1 AMPELDAKHPGLQ
14 IRNDLSRMSTHAL
27 KKLVKKFAKK
37 SSSTDDPIENLNEDS
52 KKIIHQWAKMV
63 RAKYKN
69 DNNYDD
75 DDLYYEDPLLL
86 IEWNDAGLNSRR
98 LADPRHTKMALVN
111 LIRGQPGYLQ
121 FPPTGIP
128 SECSFSF
135 VNTPA
140 LPSNQALVNT
150 IGVLVINNWSRHAPG
165 IPDVGRVYEIYA
177 PRKGQFHIT
186 EHQYVFNL

>member
-1 AMPELDAKHPGLQ
+1 
-14 IRNDLSRMSTHAL
+14 MSTRAL

-37 SSSTDDPIENLNEDS
+37 SSSTNDPMENFNEDS
-52 KKIIHQWAKMV
+52 KKILHQWAKMV
-63 RAKYKN
+63 RAKHKN
-69 DNNYDD
+69 DKNYDD

-86 IEWNDAGLNSRR
+86 IEWNNAGLNSRT
-98 LADPRHTKMALVN
+98 LANPQHTKMALVN

-140 LPSNQALVNT
+140 LPATQALADT
-150 IGVLVINNWSRHAPG
+150 IGVLDINNWSRHAPG
-165 IPDVGRVYEIYA
+165 IPDVGRVYDISV
-177 PRKGQFHIT
+177 PRKGELAIIELLSIRPWQLPEKPETPELIT
-186 EHQYVFNL
+186 LPRF